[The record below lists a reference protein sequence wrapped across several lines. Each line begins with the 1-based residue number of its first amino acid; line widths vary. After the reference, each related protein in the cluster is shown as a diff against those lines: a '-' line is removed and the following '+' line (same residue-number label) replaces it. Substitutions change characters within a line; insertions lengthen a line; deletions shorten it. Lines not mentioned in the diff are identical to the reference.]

1 MGRRLFVAAA
11 AAVAAV
17 GGASAADRLPAPDYA
32 RDVQPL
38 LDMYCYDCHGNGVH
52 KGQVALDEFSSDQD
66 LYDQHGLWLKVLKNV
81 RAGLMPAE
89 GEPKPTAAELA
100 TLERWIKTQVFKSD
114 PAQPD
119 PGHVT
124 VRRLNRVEYRE
135 TIRELMG
142 VDYDSEAEFPADDTG
157 HGFDNLGEVLSSSP
171 LLFEKYLQAAATVV
185 DKAVPRQPRVPR
197 QMTTSPRDFTRSD
210 GARNALV
217 KGQAGGAT
225 TTVFTIK
232 EAGEYRLEMEA
243 GVARSFDFDP
253 ASSLATIRING
264 EEVMQQELRWGSKSL
279 RLDRTLDL
287 PAGRLE
293 LTLALEPQTGGDGVD
308 ATFFDVR
315 VGSARLT
322 GPLAPDKW
330 VPADNYRRFFPRS
343 QPPTDAAGRDAYAR
357 TILRAFATRA
367 YRRPVAEATIDRLV
381 TLARSVYSQP
391 DQRLEDGFARAAMAV
406 LASPSFIFRLEEPL
420 AADHAERFPRID
432 EFALASRLSYLLW
445 SSMPDRELLELAEKG
460 MLRQHLPAQVDRMI
474 ASPKSK
480 AFVRNFVGQ
489 WLQARDIETVSIN
502 TRVILGDRRLSFDD
516 LRKAFDGSVR
526 RALRSETE
534 AYFDHVLREDRS
546 LLELIDSN
554 YTFLN
559 AKLAAYYGLPPIEG
573 DELRKVELPPDS
585 VRGGILTQ
593 GTVLAVTSNPTR
605 TSLVKRGLFVL
616 ENIVGQPPPPPPVNI
631 PPLDES
637 GRSHG
642 KAVSLREVLAEHRA
656 SPQCSSCHTRMDPIG
671 FALENFDAMGR
682 WRATE
687 DGLPIDASG
696 QLATGETFSDI
707 RDLKRL
713 LVNERRLDTYQGIT
727 EKFLIYAL
735 GRGIDY
741 RDVPT
746 VDSIVDALESS
757 GGKISTLVMGV
768 VQSAPFQRMRRDS
781 LPEAETTVL
790 PVGTAVTSSTPAS
803 SPSFP

>member
-1 MGRRLFVAAA
+1 MAT
-11 AAVAAV
+11 AVAIADGV
-17 GGASAADRLPAPDYA
+17 SAANADALPAPNYA
-32 RDVQPL
+32 REVEPL

-52 KGQVALDEFSSDQD
+52 KGRVALDEFTSEQD
-66 LYDQHGLWLKVLKNV
+66 LHDRHGLWLKVLKNV

-100 TLERWIKTQVFKSD
+100 ILERWIKTQVFKID
-114 PAQPD
+114 PEQPD

-124 VRRLNRVEYRE
+124 VRRLNRVDYRE

-197 QMTTSPRDFTRSD
+197 QVTAPPRSFMRSD
-210 GARNALV
+210 GVRNTLI
-217 KGQAGGAT
+217 KGHTGGET
-225 TTVFTIK
+225 TTVFTVK
-232 EAGEYRLEMEA
+232 EAGEYRLELEA
-243 GVARSFDFDP
+243 GVSRSFDFDP
-253 ASSLATIRING
+253 GSSLATIRVNG
-264 EEVMQQELRWGSKSL
+264 ERVMEREIRWGSRSV
-279 RLDRTLDL
+279 RFDRTLEL
-287 PAGRLE
+287 PSGQLE
-293 LTLALEPQTGGDGVD
+293 LTLALEPQMGGDD
-308 ATFFDVR
+308 LEATFFDIR
-315 VGSARLT
+315 VNAARLT
-322 GPLAPDKW
+322 GPLAADRW
-330 VPADNYRRFFPRS
+330 EPAENYARFFPHGE
-343 QPPTDAAGRDAYAR
+343 PPADAAGRDAYVREA
-357 TILRAFATRA
+357 LRAFVTRA
-367 YRRPVAEATIDRLV
+367 YRRPVADATVDHLV
-381 TLARSVYSQP
+381 TLARSVYTQAG
-391 DQRLEDGFARAAMAV
+391 QRVEDGFARAAMAV

-420 AADHAERFPRID
+420 AADRAQPFPRID

-445 SSMPDRELLELAEKG
+445 SSMPDRELFELAEKG
-460 MLRQHLPAQVDRMI
+460 ALREQLPAQVSRMI
-474 ASPKSK
+474 ADPKSK

-502 TRVILGDRRLSFDD
+502 TRVILRDPQLQFEE
-516 LRKAFDGSVR
+516 LRKAFDGPMR
-526 RALRSETE
+526 RLLRSETE
-534 AYFDHVLREDRS
+534 TYFGHVLREDRS

-559 AKLAAYYGLPPIEG
+559 ARLAAYYGLPPIEG
-573 DELRKVELPPDS
+573 DELRKVELAPDS

-616 ENIVGQPPPPPPVNI
+616 ENILGQPPPPPPVDI
-631 PPLDES
+631 PPLEES
-637 GRSHG
+637 VRKGG
-642 KAVSLREVLAEHRA
+642 GTVSLREVLAEHRS

-682 WRATE
+682 WRGTE

-696 QLATGETFSDI
+696 QLATGESFVDI

-713 LVNERRLDTYQGIT
+713 LVNERRRDTYQGIT

-746 VDSIVDALESS
+746 VDSIVDALETS

-781 LPEAETTVL
+781 LPESETTAR